1 MIGYFLNFA
10 SELFICKSLNV
21 NRKLFIGTR
30 GSELALWQA
39 NFVKDR
45 LADIGVQ
52 AELKIIK
59 TQGDIIQHLRLDK
72 LEGKGFFTKEL
83 EEELLSGGIDLA
95 VHSHKDLP
103 TVNPPGLIIAAVSER
118 EDPAELLIVHK
129 DCVDIS
135 KRLSLKHNAT
145 IGTSSNRRKAQLL
158 SLRPDLEFDDLRGN
172 LQTRV
177 QKLRDEKYDAIMLAK
192 AGIARINMDLSDFHL
207 EEIPPV
213 ELIPAPA
220 QGVLAI
226 QIRES
231 DTELFDILQG
241 IHNKE
246 VAETIAVE
254 RKVLN
259 MFDAGCHAPLG
270 SYCRK
275 KDGMYQSWTSIA
287 DTNEDFPD
295 RVFLQAE
302 STEGMA
308 EKIFAKYN
316 KDRKLPSSVFIT
328 RDLAENSY
336 LGRFLKKHEIQIDDR
351 SLIRIFP
358 TINKLDSFILKRADW
373 IFFNS
378 KNAIE
383 HFFKLEPW
391 ILKKTKIAVLGRG
404 SEDTLRKYNRI
415 ADFSGDNLGI
425 ETEDIAKE
433 FAKLVDGQTVLIP
446 RAEGSYMTIQKALT
460 PETKVIDMP
469 IYETVIE
476 EEVNKTNAEVMIFT
490 SPSNVEA
497 YFRENLADPDQKII
511 CIGHSTAAAIEKLGL
526 KYTLPFTPDEIGL
539 AEAIFGLDY

>member
-1 MIGYFLNFA
+1 M
-10 SELFICKSLNV
+10 
-21 NRKLFIGTR
+21 NRKLIIGTR

-45 LADIGVQ
+45 LAEISVE

-83 EEELLSGGIDLA
+83 EEELLSGQIDLA

-135 KRLSLKHNAT
+135 KRLSLKHSANV
-145 IGTSSNRRKAQLL
+145 GTSSNRRKAQLL
-158 SLRPDLEFDDLRGN
+158 SLRPDLDFDDLRGN

-177 QKLRDEKYDAIMLAK
+177 QKLRDEKYDAIVLAK
-192 AGIARINMDLSDFHL
+192 AGISRINMDLSDFHL
-207 EEIPPV
+207 EEIPAV
-213 ELIPAPA
+213 EVVPAPA

-231 DTELFDILQG
+231 DQELFDILQQ
-241 IHNKE
+241 IHNQE
-246 VAETIAVE
+246 VAEAISVE

-259 MFDAGCHAPLG
+259 LFDGGCHAPLG

-275 KDGMYQSWTSIA
+275 KDGKFQSWTSIA

-295 RVFLQAE
+295 RIFME
-302 STEGMA
+302 SETTEGMA
-308 EKIFAKYN
+308 EKIFAKYS
-316 KDRKLPSSVFIT
+316 KDRKLPASVFIT
-328 RDLAENSY
+328 RDLDENSY
-336 LGRFLKKHEIQIDDR
+336 LARFLNKHNIQVDAR

-404 SEDTLRKYNRI
+404 SEDTLRKFNRV

-425 ETEDIAKE
+425 DTEGIAQE

-446 RAEGSYMTIQKALT
+446 RAEGSLKTIQKALT
-460 PETKVIDMP
+460 ENTKVIDMT

-476 EEVNKTNAEVMIFT
+476 ENVDKSNAEVLIFT

-511 CIGHSTAAAIEKLGL
+511 CIGHSTAKAIAELGL
-526 KYTLPFTPDEIGL
+526 KYSLPYTPDEIGL
-539 AEAIFGLDY
+539 AEAVFGLDY

>member
-1 MIGYFLNFA
+1 LIGYFLNFA

-21 NRKLFIGTR
+21 NRKLIIGTR

-192 AGIARINMDLSDFHL
+192 AGISRINMDLSDFHL

-308 EKIFAKYN
+308 EKIFAKYS

-336 LGRFLKKHEIQIDDR
+336 LGRYLKKHEIQIDDR